1 MSDARSVT
9 RSTSTFKPR
18 RRRMSARRRADVAR
32 WMDEWGI
39 EPAGPPLDW
48 PIAFGGRSPQI
59 TDRAEHGRT
68 HGSVFDVVLDIG
80 FGHGES
86 VLELAR
92 RAPTRSVIGIEVHTP
107 GVATV
112 LEAVEREGL
121 DNVRLVHGDALDFLE
136 RVPAASLSEV
146 RIFFPDPWPKER
158 QHHRRLVRADVVA
171 ALTDRLRSGGVLR
184 LATDVECYADRMM
197 VVCDADARLRGG
209 RVEQPDDRPLT
220 RFERRGIDEGR
231 HTTDLHYERIE

>member
-1 MSDARSVT
+1 MTDARSVT

-18 RRRMSARRRADVAR
+18 RRRMSTQRRADVAR

-39 EPAGPPLDW
+39 APSGPPLDW
-48 PIAFGGRSPQI
+48 PIAFG
-59 TDRAEHGRT
+59 RT
-68 HGSVFDVVLDIG
+68 HRSGFDVVLDIG

-121 DNVRLVHGDALDFLE
+121 GNVRLVHGDALDFLE

-158 QHHRRLVRADVVA
+158 QQHRRLVRADVVA
-171 ALTDRLRSGGVLR
+171 ALTDRLRGGGVLR
-184 LATDVECYADRMM
+184 LATDVESYADRMM

-209 RVEQPDDRPLT
+209 RVERPDDRPLT

-231 HTTDLHYERIE
+231 HTTDLRYERID